1 MSIFLSKSLESLIF
15 LLSLLYNFGF
25 LLRKVDD
32 IVTDK
37 VKGFLLNSP
46 SPLRMM
52 RWEISINYFKHWY
65 AVCRLHE
72 QTYYNLDSKLTAPQ
86 RIGEDEDLK
95 KFILNKLQKGNTE
108 LLIVVCKDTTKEEVL
123 VEK

>member
-1 MSIFLSKSLESLIF
+1 M
-15 LLSLLYNFGF
+15 
-25 LLRKVDD
+25 DD
-32 IVTDK
+32 IVADK

-52 RWEISINYFKHWY
+52 RWEVSINYFKHWY
-65 AVCRLHE
+65 AVCQLHD
-72 QTYYNLDSKLTAPQ
+72 QAYYNLDSKLTVPQ
-86 RIGEDEDLK
+86 RIGGDEDLK
-95 KFILNKLQKGNTE
+95 KFIANKLEKGNTE